1 MQTATLPM
9 SAPSKIQQTSRFT
22 RTSVEPMW
30 KDTVV
35 TTNADGQEEAYSIAP
50 DGFVW
55 SYTVDSE
62 FGRTGRLI
70 TTGLRADAFA
80 LGKSPD
86 GYNIVIAADGAL
98 VQFAVETGDPKQ
110 RWSTPRSVSFP
121 AAQHKVVA
129 VEKLFTQVLAGKLF
143 VGVLARHRSEKGEDF
158 YQFWEA
164 IWAGADMVFSH
175 SPLRIERQKSI
186 WLEKLASTLI

>member
-1 MQTATLPM
+1 MQTATLPLA
-9 SAPSKIQQTSRFT
+9 APSKIQQTSLFT

-30 KDTVV
+30 KDTTV
-35 TTNADGQEEAYSIAP
+35 TTNSDGQEDAYSIAP

-70 TTGLRADAFA
+70 TTGLRASAFA

-86 GYNIVIAADGAL
+86 GHNIVIAADGAC
-98 VQFAVETGDPKQ
+98 VHFVVETGNPKQ
-110 RWSTPRSVSFP
+110 RWSTPRSVSFS
-121 AAQHKVVA
+121 AAQQKVVA
-129 VEKLFTQVLAGKLF
+129 VEKIFTQVLVGNLF
-143 VGVLARHRSEKGEDF
+143 VGVLARHHGAKGDDF

-164 IWAGADMVFSH
+164 IWAGGDMVFSH
-175 SPLRIERQKSI
+175 SPLKIVHPKSI
-186 WLEKLASTLI
+186 WLKKLANIRI